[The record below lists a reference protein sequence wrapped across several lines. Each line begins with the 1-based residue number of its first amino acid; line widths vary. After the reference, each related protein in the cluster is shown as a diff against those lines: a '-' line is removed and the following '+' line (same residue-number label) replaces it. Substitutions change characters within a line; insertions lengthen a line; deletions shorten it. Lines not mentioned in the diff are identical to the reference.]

1 MVQQCSSPQL
11 DCCRRSDSGHAMQV
25 TAQLNV
31 AAIPVLEGAAECIQA
46 GALSSIHGQNA
57 QASAAVQ
64 NSSEA
69 VHNAKWPLLV
79 DPQTGEGLGQV
90 CTAVMHMTSTICKS
104 LNYCCA
110 GGGLLAGIP
119 AKSAGLLVDILH
131 AAGYLEAAVIGEV
144 LPGPATGQDILLNF

>member
-1 MVQQCSSPQL
+1 M
-11 DCCRRSDSGHAMQV
+11 
-25 TAQLNV
+25 TAQLDV

-69 VHNAKWPLLV
+69 VHNASWPLLV
-79 DPQTGEGLGQV
+79 DPQTGEDLGQV
-90 CTAVMHMTSTICKS
+90 CTAVLHLISTINRS
-104 LNYCCA
+104 LSCRCA
-110 GGGLLAGIP
+110 GGGLLAVIP

-131 AAGYLEAAVIGEV
+131 AAGYLEAAIIGKV
-144 LPGPATGQDILLNF
+144 LPGPATGQDILLKF

>member
-1 MVQQCSSPQL
+1 MQSRSSLQL
-11 DCCRRSDSGHAMQV
+11 DCCRQSDNGDALQV
-25 TAQLNV
+25 TAQLDV

-69 VHNAKWPLLV
+69 VHNADWPLLV
-79 DPQTGEGLGQV
+79 DPQTGEDMGQV
-90 CTAVMHMTSTICKS
+90 CTAALRMISSICRS
-104 LNYCCA
+104 LSDCCA

-144 LPGPATGQDILLNF
+144 LPGPATGQDILLKF